1 MLSDQPMQLRDPRQP
16 FRQPPARQPPPVLIH
31 DLDVVVVFGPVIA
44 DKQHDASSLITRR
57 TGSAEEAPS
66 DLMVKCLPA
75 SRGHDIPSAVTPPYD
90 QRAHRLP
97 PALQGQR
104 A

>member
-75 SRGHDIPSAVTPPYD
+75 TRRHDIPSPLPPPYHHLPH
-90 QRAHRLP
+90 QLP
-97 PALQGQR
+97 PAP
-104 A
+104 